1 MSLSPKIDE
10 ICVYVQDHVPDIMC
24 FTETWLKDTVENSV
38 IHIRNYTLVRKDRIY
53 AQHGRICLY
62 IKDTIPFTVLREY
75 ERDTS
80 IEVLWCKLCPR
91 RLPRGFS
98 YIIVGVVYHPPTAD
112 DQQMINYLINTL
124 SEIESSIPNAA
135 IILTG
140 DFNRLNIAQVATKFH
155 LKQLV
160 KFPTPAER
168 TLDLILTNLN
178 RFYQAPPT
186 Y

>member
-1 MSLSPKIDE
+1 MGE
-10 ICVYVQDHVPDIMC
+10 
-24 FTETWLKDTVENSV
+24 
-38 IHIRNYTLVRKDRIY
+38 Y
-53 AQHGRICLY
+53 AYNY
-62 IKDTIPFTVLREY
+62 IKDTVPFTVLREY

-80 IEVLWCKLCPR
+80 IEVLWCKLCSR

-112 DQQMINYLINTL
+112 DQQMMNYLINTL
-124 SEIESSIPNAA
+124 SEIESSMPNAA

-140 DFNRLNIAQVATKFH
+140 DFNRLNIARLATQFH

-178 RFYQAPPT
+178 KFYQAPTKEPPSVLPLET
-186 Y
+186 ARSRTMQKRQLQLEI

>member
-1 MSLSPKIDE
+1 MHNMGE
-10 ICVYVQDHVPDIMC
+10 
-24 FTETWLKDTVENSV
+24 
-38 IHIRNYTLVRKDRIY
+38 
-53 AQHGRICLY
+53 CLY
-62 IKDTIPFTVLREY
+62 IKDTIAFTVLGEY

-112 DQQMINYLINTL
+112 EQQMINYLINTL

-140 DFNRLNIAQVATKFH
+140 DFNRLNIAQG
-155 LKQLV
+155 L
-160 KFPTPAER
+160 
-168 TLDLILTNLN
+168 LN
-178 RFYQAPPT
+178 FI
-186 Y
+186 